1 MLHFEVLTLF
11 PEIFSS
17 FLEESLINR
26 AIGQRHLQVDLVN
39 YRKHGRGKHLQV
51 DDTPYGGGPGMLL
64 RVEPIAKTLAGQKK
78 IHHAAGLETH
88 TVLLTPQGQP
98 FTQAKAKQ
106 LSRCKAVLTM
116 ICGRY
121 EGFDERIRSLV
132 DEEISGGD
140 FICLGGEVIAMT
152 MIETI
157 SRLVPNILGNQE
169 SAKKESFSQS
179 LLEYPQ
185 YTRPASYQG
194 MDVPEELI
202 SGNHKKIAEWREEQ
216 ALLRTKKRRPDLLSH
231 DHGRCP

>member
-1 MLHFEVLTLF
+1 MLHFDVLTLF
-11 PEIFSS
+11 PKIFSS
-17 FLEESLINR
+17 FLEESLIKKS
-26 AIGQRHLQVDLVN
+26 IEQQYLKVDLVN
-39 YRKHGRGKHLQV
+39 YRRHGRGKHLQV

-64 RVEPIAKTLAGQKK
+64 RIEPIAETLEEQKK
-78 IHHAAGLETH
+78 KNHAAGLETH

-106 LSRCKAVLTM
+106 LSRCKAVLTL

-169 SAKKESFSQS
+169 STERESFTQS

-185 YTRPASYQG
+185 YTRPASYEG
-194 MDVPEELI
+194 MDVPKELL
-202 SGNHKKIAEWREEQ
+202 SGNHKVIKEWREEQ
-216 ALLRTKKRRPDLLSH
+216 ALVRTKKRRPDLL
-231 DHGRCP
+231 

>member
-11 PEIFSS
+11 PKIFSS
-17 FLEESLINR
+17 FLEESLIKKS
-26 AIGQRHLQVDLVN
+26 IEQQYLKVDLVN
-39 YRKHGRGKHLQV
+39 YRRHGRGKHLQV

-64 RVEPIAKTLAGQKK
+64 RVEPIAETLAGQKNF
-78 IHHAAGLETH
+78 HHAAGLETH

-106 LSRCKAVLTM
+106 LSRCKAVLTL

-202 SGNHKKIAEWREEQ
+202 SGNHKKIAEWREEK
-216 ALLRTKKRRPDLLSH
+216 ALLRTKKRRPDLL
-231 DHGRCP
+231 

>member
-1 MLHFEVLTLF
+1 MLHFEVLSLF

-26 AIGQRHLQVDLVN
+26 AIEQRHLQVDLVN
-39 YRKHGRGKHLQV
+39 FRRHGHGKHLQV
-51 DDTPYGGGPGMLL
+51 DDTPYGGGTGMLL
-64 RVEPIAKTLAGQKK
+64 RVEPIAQALAEQKEF
-78 IHHAAGLETH
+78 HHVAGRETH
-88 TVLLTPQGQP
+88 TVLVTPQGLP
-98 FTQAKAKQ
+98 FTQKKAKQ
-106 LSRCKAVLTM
+106 LSGREAVLTL

-169 SAKKESFSQS
+169 STERESFTQS

-185 YTRPASYQG
+185 YTRPASYEG
-194 MDVPEELI
+194 MDVPKELL
-202 SGNHKKIAEWREEQ
+202 SGNHKVITEWREEQ
-216 ALLRTKKRRPDLLSH
+216 ALVRTKKRRPDLL
-231 DHGRCP
+231 

>member
-17 FLEESLINR
+17 FLEESLINK
-26 AIGQRHLQVDLVN
+26 AIEQRHLQVDLVN
-39 YRKHGRGKHLQV
+39 FRSHGRGKHLLV
-51 DDTPYGGGPGMLL
+51 DDPPYGGGPGMVL
-64 RVEPIAKTLAGQKK
+64 RVEPIAQTLAEQKNN
-78 IHHAAGLETH
+78 HHVAGRKTH
-88 TVLLTPQGQP
+88 TVLVTPQGQP
-98 FTQAKAKQ
+98 FSQTKAKQ
-106 LSRCKAVLTM
+106 LSQSEAVLTL

-169 SAKKESFSQS
+169 SAEQESFSQS

-185 YTRPASYQG
+185 YTRPASYKG

-216 ALLRTKKRRPDLLSH
+216 ALSRTKKRRPDLL
-231 DHGRCP
+231 

>member
-1 MLHFEVLTLF
+1 MLHFDVLTLF
-11 PEIFSS
+11 PKIFSS
-17 FLEESLINR
+17 FLEESLIKKS
-26 AIGQRHLQVDLVN
+26 IEQQYLKVDLVN
-39 YRKHGRGKHLQV
+39 YRRHGRGKHLQV
-51 DDTPYGGGPGMLL
+51 DDTPYGGGPGMLM
-64 RVEPIAKTLAGQKK
+64 RIEPIAETLEEQKK
-78 IHHAAGLETH
+78 KNHAAGLETH

-106 LSRCKAVLTM
+106 LSRCKAVLTL

-169 SAKKESFSQS
+169 STERESFTQS

-185 YTRPASYQG
+185 YTRPASYEG
-194 MDVPEELI
+194 MVVPKELL
-202 SGNHKKIAEWREEQ
+202 SGNHKVITEWREEQ
-216 ALLRTKKRRPDLLSH
+216 ALVRTKKRRPDLL
-231 DHGRCP
+231 

>member
-1 MLHFEVLTLF
+1 MLHFDVLTLF
-11 PEIFSS
+11 PKIFSS
-17 FLEESLINR
+17 FLEESLIKKS
-26 AIGQRHLQVDLVN
+26 IEQQYLKVDLVN
-39 YRKHGRGKHLQV
+39 YRRHGRGKHLQV

-64 RVEPIAKTLAGQKK
+64 KIEPIAETLEEQKK
-78 IHHAAGLETH
+78 KNHAAGLETH

-106 LSRCKAVLTM
+106 LSRCKAVLTL

-169 SAKKESFSQS
+169 STERESFTQS

-185 YTRPASYQG
+185 YTRPASYEG
-194 MDVPEELI
+194 MDVPKELL
-202 SGNHKKIAEWREEQ
+202 SGNHKVITEWREEQ
-216 ALLRTKKRRPDLLSH
+216 ALVRTKKRRPDLL
-231 DHGRCP
+231 

>member
-11 PEIFSS
+11 PKIFSS
-17 FLEESLINR
+17 FLEESLIKKS
-26 AIGQRHLQVDLVN
+26 IEQQYLKVDLVN
-39 YRKHGRGKHLQV
+39 YRRHGRGKHLQV

-64 RVEPIAKTLAGQKK
+64 RVEPIAETLVGQKNF
-78 IHHAAGLETH
+78 HHAAGLETH

-106 LSRCKAVLTM
+106 LSRCKAVLTL

-216 ALLRTKKRRPDLLSH
+216 ALLRTKKRRPDLF
-231 DHGRCP
+231 

>member
-17 FLEESLINR
+17 FLGESLINK
-26 AIGQRHLQVDLVN
+26 AIEQRHLQVDMVN
-39 YRKHGRGKHLQV
+39 FRSHGLGKHLQV
-51 DDTPYGGGPGMLL
+51 DDTPYGGGPGMVL
-64 RVEPIAKTLAGQKK
+64 RVEPIAQTLAEQKK
-78 IHHAAGLETH
+78 IHHDAGRKTH
-88 TVLLTPQGQP
+88 TVLVTPQGQP
-98 FTQAKAKQ
+98 FTQTKAKK
-106 LSRCKAVLTM
+106 LSQREAVLTL

-140 FICLGGEVIAMT
+140 FICLGGEVVAMT
-152 MIETI
+152 MIETV

-169 SAKKESFSQS
+169 SAEQESFSQS

-185 YTRPASYQG
+185 YTRPASYGG

-202 SGNHKKIAEWREEQ
+202 SGNHEKIAEWREEQ
-216 ALLRTKKRRPDLLSH
+216 ALLRTKKRRLDLI
-231 DHGRCP
+231 

>member
-1 MLHFEVLTLF
+1 MLHFDVLTLF
-11 PEIFSS
+11 PKIFSS
-17 FLEESLINR
+17 FLEESLIKKS
-26 AIGQRHLQVDLVN
+26 IEQQYLKVDLVN
-39 YRKHGRGKHLQV
+39 YRRHGRGKHLQV

-64 RVEPIAKTLAGQKK
+64 RIEPIAETLEEQKK
-78 IHHAAGLETH
+78 KNHAAGLETH

-106 LSRCKAVLTM
+106 LSRCKAVLTL

-169 SAKKESFSQS
+169 STERESFTQS

-185 YTRPASYQG
+185 YTRPASYEG
-194 MDVPEELI
+194 MDVPKELL
-202 SGNHKKIAEWREEQ
+202 SGNHKVITEWREEQ
-216 ALLRTKKRRPDLLSH
+216 ALVRTKKRRPDLL
-231 DHGRCP
+231 

>member
-1 MLHFEVLTLF
+1 L
-11 PEIFSS
+11 
-17 FLEESLINR
+17 
-26 AIGQRHLQVDLVN
+26 
-39 YRKHGRGKHLQV
+39 
-51 DDTPYGGGPGMLL
+51 
-64 RVEPIAKTLAGQKK
+64 
-78 IHHAAGLETH
+78 
-88 TVLLTPQGQP
+88 
-98 FTQAKAKQ
+98 
-106 LSRCKAVLTM
+106 

-152 MIETI
+152 MIEAV

-169 SAKKESFSQS
+169 SAEQESFSQS

-185 YTRPASYQG
+185 YTRPASYEG

-216 ALLRTKKRRPDLLSH
+216 ALVRTKKRRPDLL
-231 DHGRCP
+231 

>member
-1 MLHFEVLTLF
+1 MHFDVLTLF
-11 PEIFSS
+11 PKIFSS
-17 FLEESLINR
+17 FLEESLIKKS
-26 AIGQRHLQVDLVN
+26 IEQQYLKVDLVN
-39 YRKHGRGKHLQV
+39 YRRHGRGKHLQV

-64 RVEPIAKTLAGQKK
+64 RIEPIAETLEEQKK
-78 IHHAAGLETH
+78 KNHAAGLETH
-88 TVLLTPQGQP
+88 TLLLTPQGQP

-106 LSRCKAVLTM
+106 LSRCKAVLTLV
-116 ICGRY
+116 CGRY

-169 SAKKESFSQS
+169 STERESFTQS

-185 YTRPASYQG
+185 YTRPASYEG
-194 MDVPEELI
+194 MDVPKELL
-202 SGNHKKIAEWREEQ
+202 SGNHKVITEWREEQ
-216 ALLRTKKRRPDLLSH
+216 ALVRTKKRRPDLL
-231 DHGRCP
+231 

>member
-1 MLHFEVLTLF
+1 MLHFDVLTLF
-11 PEIFSS
+11 PKIFSS
-17 FLEESLINR
+17 FLEESLIKKS
-26 AIGQRHLQVDLVN
+26 IEQQYLKVDLVN
-39 YRKHGRGKHLQV
+39 YRRHGRGKHLQV

-64 RVEPIAKTLAGQKK
+64 RIEPIAETLEEQKK
-78 IHHAAGLETH
+78 KNHAAGLETH

-106 LSRCKAVLTM
+106 LSQCKAVLTL

-169 SAKKESFSQS
+169 STERESFTQS

-185 YTRPASYQG
+185 YTRPASYEG
-194 MDVPEELI
+194 MDVPKELL
-202 SGNHKKIAEWREEQ
+202 SGNHKVITEWREEQ
-216 ALLRTKKRRPDLLSH
+216 ALVRTKKRRPDLL
-231 DHGRCP
+231 

>member
-11 PEIFSS
+11 PDIFSS

-26 AIGQRHLQVDLVN
+26 AIEQHDLQVDLVN
-39 YRKHGRGKHLQV
+39 YRRNGRGKHLRV

-64 RVEPIAKTLAGQKK
+64 RVEPIAQTLAEQKK
-78 IHHAAGLETH
+78 NHHAAGLETH

-106 LSRCKAVLTM
+106 LSRCKAVLTL

-185 YTRPASYQG
+185 YTRPASYEG
-194 MDVPEELI
+194 MDVPKELL
-202 SGNHKKIAEWREEQ
+202 SGNHKVITEWREEQ
-216 ALLRTKKRRPDLLSH
+216 ALVRTKKRRPDLL
-231 DHGRCP
+231 

>member
-1 MLHFEVLTLF
+1 MLHFDVLTLF
-11 PEIFSS
+11 PKIFSS
-17 FLEESLINR
+17 FLEESLIKKS
-26 AIGQRHLQVDLVN
+26 IEQQYLKVDLVN
-39 YRKHGRGKHLQV
+39 YRRHGRGKHLQV

-64 RVEPIAKTLAGQKK
+64 RIEPIAETLEEQQKK
-78 IHHAAGLETH
+78 NHAAGLETH

-106 LSRCKAVLTM
+106 LSRCKAVLTL

-169 SAKKESFSQS
+169 STERESFTQS

-185 YTRPASYQG
+185 YTRPASYEG
-194 MDVPEELI
+194 MDVPKELL
-202 SGNHKKIAEWREEQ
+202 SGNHKVITEWREEQ
-216 ALLRTKKRRPDLLSH
+216 ALVRTKKRRPDLL
-231 DHGRCP
+231 

>member
-1 MLHFEVLTLF
+1 MHIDVLTLF
-11 PEIFSS
+11 PKIFSS
-17 FLEESLINR
+17 FLEESLIKKS
-26 AIGQRHLQVDLVN
+26 IEQQYLKVDLVN
-39 YRKHGRGKHLQV
+39 YRRHGRGKHLQV

-64 RVEPIAKTLAGQKK
+64 RIEPIAETLEEQKK
-78 IHHAAGLETH
+78 KNHAAGLETH

-106 LSRCKAVLTM
+106 LSRCKAVLTL

-169 SAKKESFSQS
+169 STERESFTQS

-185 YTRPASYQG
+185 YTRPASYEG
-194 MDVPEELI
+194 MDVPKELL
-202 SGNHKKIAEWREEQ
+202 SGNHKVITEWREEQ
-216 ALLRTKKRRPDLLSH
+216 ALVRTKKRRPDLL
-231 DHGRCP
+231 

>member
-1 MLHFEVLTLF
+1 MLHFDVLTLF
-11 PEIFSS
+11 PKIFSS
-17 FLEESLINR
+17 FLEESLIKKS
-26 AIGQRHLQVDLVN
+26 IEQQYLKVDLVN
-39 YRKHGRGKHLQV
+39 YRRHGRGKHLQV

-64 RVEPIAKTLAGQKK
+64 RVEPIAETLEEQKK
-78 IHHAAGLETH
+78 KNHAAGLETH

-106 LSRCKAVLTM
+106 LSRCKAVLTL

-169 SAKKESFSQS
+169 STERESFTQS

-185 YTRPASYQG
+185 YTRPASYEG
-194 MDVPEELI
+194 MDVPKELL
-202 SGNHKKIAEWREEQ
+202 SGNHKVITEWREEQ
-216 ALLRTKKRRPDLLSH
+216 ALVRTKKRRPDLL
-231 DHGRCP
+231 